1 MKTVRIQDNKLVIK
15 IPYDVNLVNVIKT
28 SFVQRK
34 WDPDIKAWVAI
45 INEKNISA
53 TYYLY
58 QKYDFIISPE
68 TFNEIEE
75 CKKKIEGNKEQANE
89 IMGLSKA
96 IQADIEIPTL
106 KGELFPYQKAG
117 VFFIEKTN
125 GRTLIADEMGLGKTV
140 QAIAWALLHEEKRP
154 ILVICPTTLK
164 INWERE
170 FEKWS
175 NLKPYIISSKDNNYL
190 LPTSEVYIINYD
202 IVEKKKELLQKLN
215 FKIMILD
222 EAHYIKNPKTIR
234 TKAVIEMSKSIP
246 HILPLTGTPI
256 LNKPIEIYNILKMLN
271 PEIFGNYW
279 DFASRFC
286 GMKRTR
292 WGMDVSGAT
301 NIEELSNLLR
311 LIMLRR
317 EKKEVLKELPDKIR
331 VIIPQEV
338 DLKEYK
344 KVENDLIKYLIEF
357 KNKTVLQ
364 AEKISQVEQ
373 LVKIEYCKQE
383 AVRAKLPLF
392 IEWAK
397 DFVEGNGKLVVFAH
411 HTEFIEKLMT
421 ELKDYFPVKI
431 IGSMDTEQKQ
441 KSIDTFM
448 EDENCR
454 IIICSIKAAGVG
466 ITLTKSSH
474 VAFLELGWIPAD
486 HDQAEDRLH
495 RIGQKDN
502 VTCYY
507 FLAQNTIEETI
518 YNLIQEKRKIFQ
530 ELMQDKTIINENKIN
545 ILSDLIDNLLQVN

>member
-292 WGMDVSGAT
+292 WGMDVSVAT

-311 LIMLRR
+311 LIMLIQNSNYFTDI
-317 EKKEVLKELPDKIR
+317 EL
-331 VIIPQEV
+331 
-338 DLKEYK
+338 
-344 KVENDLIKYLIEF
+344 F
-357 KNKTVLQ
+357 
-364 AEKISQVEQ
+364 
-373 LVKIEYCKQE
+373 
-383 AVRAKLPLF
+383 
-392 IEWAK
+392 
-397 DFVEGNGKLVVFAH
+397 
-411 HTEFIEKLMT
+411 
-421 ELKDYFPVKI
+421 
-431 IGSMDTEQKQ
+431 
-441 KSIDTFM
+441 
-448 EDENCR
+448 
-454 IIICSIKAAGVG
+454 
-466 ITLTKSSH
+466 
-474 VAFLELGWIPAD
+474 
-486 HDQAEDRLH
+486 
-495 RIGQKDN
+495 
-502 VTCYY
+502 
-507 FLAQNTIEETI
+507 
-518 YNLIQEKRKIFQ
+518 
-530 ELMQDKTIINENKIN
+530 
-545 ILSDLIDNLLQVN
+545 